1 MLIAQY
7 LLAHLPLL
15 LKVRGNDTIHNRTN
29 NRIIYRHITNVLC
42 DSSKGEKMNR
52 ETIITAIVALVVAI
66 FDLLK
71 IFGIAVPI
79 EDNTIYTIVSLIVA
93 AVIYW
98 RNQSWTV
105 EGWTGTVI
113 GREMKAKRGH
123 EAETAEEPEDSE
135 VV

>member
-1 MLIAQY
+1 
-7 LLAHLPLL
+7 
-15 LKVRGNDTIHNRTN
+15 
-29 NRIIYRHITNVLC
+29 
-42 DSSKGEKMNR
+42 MNK
-52 ETIITAIVALVVAI
+52 ETIITACVTFIVAL

-71 IFGIAVPI
+71 VFGIVVPI

-105 EGWTGTVI
+105 EGLTGTLI

-123 EAETAEEPEDSE
+123 EAETVEEPKDGEIA
-135 VV
+135 

>member
-1 MLIAQY
+1 
-7 LLAHLPLL
+7 
-15 LKVRGNDTIHNRTN
+15 
-29 NRIIYRHITNVLC
+29 
-42 DSSKGEKMNR
+42 MNK
-52 ETIITAIVALVVAI
+52 ETIVTAIVALIVAV

-71 IFGIAVPI
+71 VFGICVPI

-113 GREMKAKRGH
+113 GREMKKTKNTI
-123 EAETAEEPEDSE
+123 AEHVPEPKDGEIK
-135 VV
+135 

>member
-1 MLIAQY
+1 
-7 LLAHLPLL
+7 
-15 LKVRGNDTIHNRTN
+15 
-29 NRIIYRHITNVLC
+29 
-42 DSSKGEKMNR
+42 MNK

-71 IFGIAVPI
+71 VFGIAVPI
-79 EDNTIYTIVSLIVA
+79 EDNTVYTIVSLIVA

-105 EGWTGTVI
+105 EGWTGTLI